1 MNDTPGNKE
10 WIEFRPRRSHG
21 RYWVGGIGLALLIT
35 FGVALIL
42 TFEELSLLVWTL
54 LLLLGIGVS
63 LPLLVLTWYFPTMR
77 YLLGPH
83 ELVLSFGPIMN
94 DRVPLNAIKSI
105 RRRNLKLTSMNT
117 FRFPGLA
124 LLWVEYVEFG
134 RIRMCATASST
145 EILLIDIGL
154 RRYGITPENEMQLV
168 QAIRKRS
175 NAQIRVSENF
185 NPERVSDT
193 TISR

>member
-1 MNDTPGNKE
+1 MEKSSTDE

-21 RYWVGGIGLALLIT
+21 RYWVGGLGLIFLISFASALVFTYNQISM
-35 FGVALIL
+35 F
-42 TFEELSLLVWTL
+42 VWVPML
-54 LLLLGIGVS
+54 FLGIGVTM
-63 LPLLVLTWYFPTMR
+63 PLLALAWYFPTMR

-83 ELVLSFGPIMN
+83 ELVLSFGPIMK

-105 RRRNLKLTSMNT
+105 RRRNLRLTSMNT

-134 RIRMCATASST
+134 RIRMCSTAAST
-145 EILLIDIGL
+145 GILLIDIGL
-154 RRYGITPENEMQLV
+154 RRYGITPEDEVALV
-168 QAIRKRS
+168 HAIQERS
-175 NAQIRVSENF
+175 SERIRVSKNF
-185 NPERVSDT
+185 EPERISDT